1 MFLQARPHHI
11 MRQGGLQ
18 HIIIWAMEAATNY
31 NVKLHPEVI
40 SDITRERERER
51 ERESASLS
59 SKRAHMF
66 HADYM
71 DLESLPHG
79 KTSLCRSVYTQCQ
92 WLNAESKSN
101 NCLAH
106 ADGLRPTCFTHDK
119 VSYAIAKKN
128 NTTFTAT
135 QRHNES

>member
-51 ERESASLS
+51 ERERVSFIELEA
-59 SKRAHMF
+59 RAH
-66 HADYM
+66 
-71 DLESLPHG
+71 
-79 KTSLCRSVYTQCQ
+79 
-92 WLNAESKSN
+92 
-101 NCLAH
+101 
-106 ADGLRPTCFTHDK
+106 
-119 VSYAIAKKN
+119 VSRRLQLFGSRGWFALL
-128 NTTFTAT
+128 AT
-135 QRHNES
+135 QTTVLDWIQYQK